1 VYKSGMRTLA
11 LLLLLPAVALAA
23 DERPRDELGTLLGV
37 GVRSRPDYDGAS
49 KQVLQPFP
57 MVRYYGPILF
67 ARTTQGIL
75 EGGARAAL
83 GHGLVAGAQLA
94 YEEGND
100 RTGLDPGASAG
111 VHLEWDTKAGPA
123 PVNLL
128 VRTRFHLDS
137 DRGAQTDL
145 RGTVGVYGGHGLLVG
160 VYAQATWASDEW
172 VRSYYTAGDGG
183 LLFTAF
189 GTEAAYELSRA
200 WLLFGSLQ
208 LRRLQGDAAKS
219 PITEERTNYF
229 ASLAIAYRF

>member
-1 VYKSGMRTLA
+1 
-11 LLLLLPAVALAA
+11 LLLLPAAALAA
-23 DERPRDELGTLLGV
+23 DERPQDELGTLLGL

-57 MVRYYGPILF
+57 MVRYYGPVLF
-67 ARTTQGIL
+67 ARTTQGVL
-75 EGGARAAL
+75 EGGARAELAR
-83 GHGLVAGAQLA
+83 GFFAGAQLA

-111 VHLEWDTKAGPA
+111 IHLEWDTKAGPA

-128 VRTRFHLDS
+128 ARTRFHLDS

-145 RGTVGVYGGHGLLVG
+145 RGTVGVYGRHGLLVG

-172 VRSYYTAGDGG
+172 VRSYYTTGDGG
-183 LLFTAF
+183 LLFTAL
-189 GTEAAYELSRA
+189 GAEGAYDLSRK
-200 WLLFGSLQ
+200 WVLFASVQ
-208 LRRLQGDAAKS
+208 LRRLQGDAATS

-229 ASLAIAYRF
+229 ASLALAYRF